1 MNLYPLVTRARS
13 LPLPAAVALAAFA
26 LLLSGCG
33 PTKFEVELNVP
44 PPLVSRIPIV
54 VGVYVPEEFRT
65 RVYEEKRRDY
75 SISVSIGKA
84 QSDGYVRLMNA
95 MFLRAVPVQGTT
107 AASVT
112 DPEMRAIFEPV
123 LEDFSFITPRDSNA
137 PVYAVSVK
145 YRINGYNRA
154 GQIFDSW
161 TFTGYGSVESS
172 TMGLKGT
179 SALKAATGLA
189 MRDAAAKLAA
199 EFREQAI
206 VRGLLPS
213 DAPLTPA
220 LPPGGSAAPAGATAP
235 PPPAEGQPTAPQ
247 PAPAGQPPAQG
258 EPQDSP
264 AGESPPAGGQ
274 ESTPSA
280 APPSTAPAEK
290 STPLAE
296 GERATA

>member
-1 MNLYPLVTRARS
+1 MNPYPLVTRAGS
-13 LPLPAAVALAAFA
+13 LPLPAVVALAALA

-235 PPPAEGQPTAPQ
+235 PPPAEGQPAAPQ
-247 PAPAGQPPAQG
+247 PAPAAQPPAQR
-258 EPQDSP
+258 EQQDSP

-280 APPSTAPAEK
+280 APPSTPPAEK